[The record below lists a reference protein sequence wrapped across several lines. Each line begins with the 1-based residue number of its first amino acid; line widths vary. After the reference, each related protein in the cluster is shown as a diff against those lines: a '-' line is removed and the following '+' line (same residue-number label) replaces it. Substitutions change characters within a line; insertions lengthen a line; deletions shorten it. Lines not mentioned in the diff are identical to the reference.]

1 MAERFATPTPRDLS
15 VRKRRP
21 EALERPEPAAESAPA
36 PTAGRT
42 WDREAYETGIRFS
55 DLHPNARLCA
65 FLLAHF
71 ADPHT
76 GVIASER
83 VPELRSLARA
93 AGINEV
99 KVRYSLA
106 GLTHRQWMA
115 RAPYDSDR
123 QLHGAITLTIPAGQP
138 QPRAR

>member
-1 MAERFATPTPRDLS
+1 MAERFAAPTPRDLA
-15 VRKRRP
+15 VRTRRP
-21 EALERPEPAAESAPA
+21 EAIEHPAPA
-36 PTAGRT
+36 LAPRAGRT
-42 WDREAYETGIRFS
+42 WDREAFETAIRFS

-93 AGINEV
+93 AGINDV
-99 KVRYSLA
+99 KARYSLA

-115 RAPYDSDR
+115 REPYDNDR
-123 QLHGAITLTIPAGQP
+123 QLHGAITLTIPAGAY